1 MGISEV
7 GNYDNRLFLPVL
19 PSGVVDRLEED
30 EESLLANVSSVC
42 TEKALFGKF
51 CDWVLDPDVDN
62 LMEVFCQPSDRF
74 PSPEGTCG
82 VVLSG
87 ATSGEGKVLF
97 P

>member
-7 GNYDNRLFLPVL
+7 GDILLFFPAL
-19 PSGVVDRLEED
+19 PSGVVDRLEEG
-30 EESLLANVSSVC
+30 EETLLANVSSVC

-62 LMEVFCQPSDRF
+62 LMEVLCQPSDRF
-74 PSPEGTCG
+74 PSPEVTRG
-82 VVLSG
+82 VVLPG

-97 P
+97 R